1 MQFLFIFFLIPFLG
15 LALQFELNPEQNLK
29 FSSCVNVTKAR
40 MANKNDSTF
49 SDVVD
54 NMMIATGG
62 TKDENTKQLL
72 SISILLCYKHINVTY
87 AKAFENVTIEEI
99 DPLKEENKKLLNLEM
114 LKEIYK
120 EKDIRRINGI
130 FEEIKEVK
138 KELGIYDP
146 EEDADYGEYQKSMN
160 EEDEVD
166 DSIIVESKYSKV
178 IGYALLII
186 LFVIGVIVVLSFLSS
201 NKEKR
206 TKKSKKKNK

>member
-120 EKDIRRINGI
+120 EKDIRRIN
-130 FEEIKEVK
+130 
-138 KELGIYDP
+138 
-146 EEDADYGEYQKSMN
+146 
-160 EEDEVD
+160 
-166 DSIIVESKYSKV
+166 
-178 IGYALLII
+178 
-186 LFVIGVIVVLSFLSS
+186 
-201 NKEKR
+201 
-206 TKKSKKKNK
+206 